1 MRRTVLLPIAG
12 AFLLVATALV
22 TFWMP
27 GPAGAQ
33 DSTTATPTP
42 SPTPSPPDA
51 NLAAAFAYQGK
62 FDEAIGAY
70 RAAIDQGTQ
79 AERLAAQFPLARV
92 YLDDNQIGAA
102 IRQLDTLLLEAPV
115 GFDVRAA
122 QYLLAETLASRADW
136 QGALPLYDAY
146 IEAGGGASLYAA
158 VGRVP
163 VLGRLGRGLEA
174 VPEAERLLEEE
185 LPLSVRLGLIL
196 TVAQALEASQPIEAL
211 TWYDRLRQESAA
223 PVDQALALWSSALIQ
238 RDLGDEGPLTD
249 AWRTIIQQYPETS
262 TAQAI
267 IDEPPSP
274 IDIDTYYVGLVYFR
288 SGRDA
293 EARKAFQASLTRN
306 EVDGQRSLAARAS
319 YYLAILD
326 EGAGDFDAAIDG
338 YARVLK
344 LDDSIELAD
353 DALWWRGRL
362 LEQEGRATSAAIGY
376 RRLVAQFRDSNW
388 APEARFRLA
397 LLDYDGKRYKAA
409 AESFADIAGSVQ
421 NEERQRA
428 LLWQGKAL
436 AAAGDDEAAE
446 AVWTQ
451 LQAEAPDEYYSLR
464 AAVLLGAADGEL
476 KDAALEDPGEPDWL
490 VIESWLL
497 EGGDDP
503 APALESLFYDEH
515 WGLGQELLALGMRRR
530 AGTELGLLLEEAGRD
545 AAALYQLG
553 RSAHSAGLIDLSSRA
568 ATRLLFSVPA
578 EDAASAPLDLWEL
591 AYPAPF
597 LEALREAAD
606 DADVP
611 DVLLLALVRLES
623 FFDPLAGSSAGAL
636 GLTQVIPATGDAIAD
651 DLGMADFEIEDLYR
665 PALSLRFGA
674 YYLSEQMA
682 AFDGNVYQALAAF
695 NAGPGIVA
703 RWQDAADDDVDRFVA
718 EIEFSQTR
726 AYVQLVS
733 ENLARYRQIYQGLA
747 APSLPKD

>member
-1 MRRTVLLPIAG
+1 MRRTVFLSITG
-12 AFLLVATALV
+12 AFLLAATALV
-22 TFWMP
+22 AISMP
-27 GPAGAQ
+27 GPAAAQ
-33 DSTTATPTP
+33 DATTATPTP

-51 NLAAAFAYQGK
+51 NLAAAFSYQGK
-62 FDEAIGAY
+62 FEAAIGAY
-70 RAAIDQGTQ
+70 QAVTQ
-79 AERLAAQFPLARV
+79 QASPAERLAARLPLARV
-92 YLDDNQIGAA
+92 YLDDNQVGAA
-102 IRQLDTLLLEAPV
+102 IRQLDTLLLEAPS

-122 QYLLAETLASRADW
+122 QYLLAETLAIRGDW

-146 IEAGGGASLYAA
+146 IETGGGASLYAG
-158 VGRVP
+158 VGRVEA
-163 VLGRLGRGLEA
+163 LGRLGRGLEA

-185 LPLSVRLGLIL
+185 LPLPVRLGLVL
-196 TVAQALEASQPIEAL
+196 TMAQALEASQPEEAL
-211 TWYDRLRQESAA
+211 VWYDRLRQESTA
-223 PVDQALALWSSALIQ
+223 PTDQALALWRSALIQ
-238 RDLGDEGPLTD
+238 RDLGDGGPLTD
-249 AWRTIIQQYPETS
+249 AWRTIIRQYPETS

-267 IDEPPSP
+267 IDEPPFP

-288 SGRDA
+288 RGRDA
-293 EARKAFQASLTRN
+293 EARKAFQASLARN
-306 EVDGQRSLAARAS
+306 EVDGQRSLAARSS

-326 EGAGDFDAAIDG
+326 ERAGDFKAAIASYD
-338 YARVLK
+338 RVLK
-344 LDDSIELAD
+344 LDDSVELAD
-353 DALWWRGRL
+353 DALWWQGRL
-362 LEQEGRATSAAIGY
+362 LEQDGRATSAAIGY
-376 RRLVAQFRDSNW
+376 RRLVAQFGDSNW

-397 LLDYDGKRYKAA
+397 LLDYDGKRSEAA
-409 AESFADIAGSVQ
+409 AASFADIAGSVQ
-421 NEERQRA
+421 REERRRA

-436 AAAGDDEAAE
+436 AAAGDAEAAE

-451 LQAEAPDEYYSLR
+451 LQEEAAGDYYGLR
-464 AAVLLGAADGEL
+464 AAALLGDAGGEL
-476 KDAALEDPGEPDWL
+476 KDAALQDAREPDWEA
-490 VIESWLL
+490 IEAWLL

-530 AGTELGLLLEEAGRD
+530 AGAELGLLLEEAGRD
-545 AAALYQLG
+545 AAALYQIG

-606 DADVP
+606 GADVP
-611 DVLLLALVRLES
+611 DVLLLALVRQES

-636 GLTQVIPATGDAIAD
+636 GLTQVIPATGDTIAD
-651 DLGMADFEIEDLYR
+651 ELGVADFEIEDLYR

-674 YYLSEQMA
+674 HYLSEQMA
-682 AFDGNVYQALAAF
+682 AFDGSVYQALAAF
-695 NAGPGIVA
+695 NAGPENVA
-703 RWQDAADDDVDRFVA
+703 RWRDTAGDDPDRFVA

-733 ENLARYRQIYQGLA
+733 ENLARYRQIYQGLDE
-747 APSLPKD
+747 PTLPRD